1 MYDKIQLLYLIFGT
15 LEMEDNRKTKQRI
28 HERSW
33 KDAMRIA
40 VCDDCRQDACAIR
53 DLLSGQEVKLYGNA
67 ESLLADVGQ
76 GGKHFDLYLL
86 DIFMENSMNG
96 IELAGK
102 LRAGDEAAAIC
113 FVSTSD
119 DFYREAYDLYAVQYL
134 IKPVGREE
142 LEKLLDK
149 VEKIFVRNREKT
161 LRYSWRK
168 ASGAIPY
175 GKILYISSREH
186 VLFIHC
192 TDGRVQES
200 TGKLN
205 DLEQQICGDTFLRCH
220 QSFIVNMYHVR
231 EFSGMELTLAE
242 KGEKVSVSR
251 RYYAA
256 VQERYRKILFEEV
269 GWE

>member
-1 MYDKIQLLYLIFGT
+1 
-15 LEMEDNRKTKQRI
+15 
-28 HERSW
+28 
-33 KDAMRIA
+33 MRIA

-53 DLLSGQEVKLYGNA
+53 DLLFGQEVKLYGNA
-67 ESLLADVGQ
+67 ESLLADVEQ
-76 GGKHFDLYLL
+76 GRKHFDLYLL

-102 LRAGDEAAAIC
+102 LRMEEEAAVIC

-149 VEKIFVRNREKT
+149 VEKIFIRNMEKT
-161 LRYSWRK
+161 LRYSWRR
-168 ASGAIPY
+168 ALGAIPY
-175 GKILYISSREH
+175 GKVLYITSREH
-186 VLFIHC
+186 LLFIHC

-231 EFSGMELTLAE
+231 EFSGMELTLALE
-242 KGEKVSVSR
+242 GEKVPVSR

-256 VQERYRKILFEEV
+256 VQERYRKIMFEEV

>member
-1 MYDKIQLLYLIFGT
+1 MT
-15 LEMEDNRKTKQRI
+15 
-28 HERSW
+28 
-33 KDAMRIA
+33 IA

-53 DLLSGQEVKLYGNA
+53 DLLPGQDVKLYGRA
-67 ESLLADVGQ
+67 ENLLADVEQ
-76 GGKHFDLYLL
+76 GGKRFDLYLL
-86 DIFMENSMNG
+86 DIFMENSMSG
-96 IELAGK
+96 LELAEK
-102 LRAGDEAAAIC
+102 LRAGDELAAIC

-134 IKPVGREE
+134 IKPIGREE
-142 LEKLLDK
+142 LESLLDK

-161 LRYSWRK
+161 LRYSWRR

-175 GKILYISSREH
+175 GKILYISSSGH

-205 DLEQQICGDTFLRCH
+205 DLELQICGDTFLRCH

-231 EFSGMELTLAE
+231 EFSGMDLTLE
-242 KGEKVSVSR
+242 PEGEKVPISR

-256 VQERYRKILFEEV
+256 VQELYRKVMFEEV

>member
-1 MYDKIQLLYLIFGT
+1 
-15 LEMEDNRKTKQRI
+15 
-28 HERSW
+28 
-33 KDAMRIA
+33 MRIA

-53 DLLSGQEVKLYGNA
+53 DLLPGQEVKLYGNA
-67 ESLLADVGQ
+67 ESLLVDVTQSGMR
-76 GGKHFDLYLL
+76 FDLYLL

-96 IELAGK
+96 IELAEK

-113 FVSTSD
+113 FISTSD
-119 DFYREAYDLYAVQYL
+119 DFYREAYDLYAIQYL
-134 IKPVGREE
+134 IKPVRREE

-161 LRYSWRK
+161 LRYSWRR

-175 GKILYISSREH
+175 GEILYINSREH

-200 TGKLN
+200 TGKIK
-205 DLEQQICGDTFLRCH
+205 DLSQQICGDIFLRCH

-231 EFSGMELTLAE
+231 EFAGMELTLAAE
-242 KGEKVSVSR
+242 GEKIPVSR

-256 VQERYRKILFEEV
+256 VRERYRKIMFEEV
-269 GWE
+269 GW

>member
-1 MYDKIQLLYLIFGT
+1 
-15 LEMEDNRKTKQRI
+15 
-28 HERSW
+28 
-33 KDAMRIA
+33 MRIA
-40 VCDDCRQDACAIR
+40 VCDDCRQDACIIR
-53 DLLSGQEVKLYGNA
+53 DMLPGQEVKLYGNA
-67 ESLLADVGQ
+67 ESLLADVEQ
-76 GGKHFDLYLL
+76 GGNHFDLYLL

-102 LRAGDEAAAIC
+102 LRAGDEAAVIC

-119 DFYREAYDLYAVQYL
+119 DFYREAYDLYAIQYL

-142 LEKLLDK
+142 LNKLLDK
-149 VEKIFVRNREKT
+149 VEKIVLRNREKT
-161 LRYSWRK
+161 LRYSWRRS
-168 ASGAIPY
+168 SGAIPY
-175 GKILYISSREH
+175 GKILYISSSGH

-231 EFSGMELTLAE
+231 EFSGMELTLVSEAE
-242 KGEKVSVSR
+242 KVPVSR

-256 VQERYRKILFEEV
+256 VQERYRKIMFEEV

>member
-1 MYDKIQLLYLIFGT
+1 
-15 LEMEDNRKTKQRI
+15 
-28 HERSW
+28 
-33 KDAMRIA
+33 MRIA
-40 VCDDCRQDACAIR
+40 VCDDCWQDACAIR
-53 DLLSGQEVKLYGNA
+53 DLLFGQEVKLYGNA
-67 ESLLADVGQ
+67 ESLLADVEQ
-76 GGKHFDLYLL
+76 GRKHFDLYLL

-102 LRAGDEAAAIC
+102 LRMEEEAAVIC

-149 VEKIFVRNREKT
+149 VEKIFIRNMEKT
-161 LRYSWRK
+161 LRYSWRR
-168 ASGAIPY
+168 ALGAIPY
-175 GKILYISSREH
+175 GKVLYITSREH
-186 VLFIHC
+186 LLFIHC

-231 EFSGMELTLAE
+231 EFSGMELTLALE
-242 KGEKVSVSR
+242 GEKVPVSR

-256 VQERYRKILFEEV
+256 VQERYRKIMFEEV

>member
-1 MYDKIQLLYLIFGT
+1 
-15 LEMEDNRKTKQRI
+15 
-28 HERSW
+28 
-33 KDAMRIA
+33 MRIA
-40 VCDDCRQDACAIR
+40 VCDDCLKDACAIR
-53 DLLSGQEVKLYGNA
+53 DLLSGQEVEIYGSA
-67 ESLLADVGQ
+67 ESLLADVERDR
-76 GGKHFDLYLL
+76 KRFDLYLL
-86 DIFMENSMNG
+86 DIFMKKSTETSMSG
-96 IELAGK
+96 IDLVGK
-102 LRAGDEAAAIC
+102 LRAGDEAAVIC
-113 FVSTSD
+113 FVSTSN

-149 VEKIFVRNREKT
+149 VEKLFVRNQKKT
-161 LRYSWRK
+161 LRYSWRR
-168 ASGAIPY
+168 ASGVIPY

-186 VLFIHC
+186 VLSIHC

-205 DLEQQICGDTFLRCH
+205 DLEQRICGDTFQRCH

-231 EFSGMELTLAE
+231 EFAGTELALAVE
-242 KGEKVSVSR
+242 GKKVPVSR

-256 VQERYRKILFEEV
+256 VQERYRKIMFEEV